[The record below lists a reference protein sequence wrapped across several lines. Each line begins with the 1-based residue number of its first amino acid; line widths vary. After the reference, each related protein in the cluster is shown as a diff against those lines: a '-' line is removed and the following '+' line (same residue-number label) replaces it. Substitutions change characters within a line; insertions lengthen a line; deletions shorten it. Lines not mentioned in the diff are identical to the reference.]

1 MSPKPSSSWSKSARA
16 APAELRGAPQSA
28 PKPKLI
34 KTHARQVPRLCR
46 KTTSC
51 TQTAIE
57 SKTEAT
63 GQTLPL
69 FCCRDLSAGPA
80 RGRFGRP
87 SRLGTAP
94 WSPDGS
100 NLVPSN
106 PQKQPFRSRVVLN
119 SQITTFLEMLPKSRI
134 HDHKVVPKC
143 RPSRPRAGPRA
154 PEQPL

>member
-1 MSPKPSSSWSKSARA
+1 MSPKPPSSWSVSARA
-16 APAELRGAPQSA
+16 APAELQGAPKCTPGQNLKVA
-28 PKPKLI
+28 
-34 KTHARQVPRLCR
+34 HVHQVSRLWR
-46 KTTSC
+46 KMTSC
-51 TQTAIE
+51 MQMAIE

-100 NLVPSN
+100 NLVPSK
-106 PQKQPFRSRVVLN
+106 PQKQRFRSRAVLN
-119 SQITTFLEMLPKSRI
+119 SQITFFLQILPKNKI
-134 HDHKVVPKC
+134 HDHKLVPKC
-143 RPSRPRAGPRA
+143 RPNRPRAGPRA